1 MKNFDGK
8 FIEIAEIFASM
19 SNCVSYKVGCIFV
32 KDGRILSSGYN
43 GTPSGYKYNCCDVFP
58 NYNPLTDREKHRE
71 FSSSYEVHAEL
82 NAALFATKNGIKLD
96 NASVYCTTEPCKD
109 CTKSLIQLGVN
120 KVIFLNRYD
129 GNDSIREQL
138 INFYKDSGVS
148 FGQFD
153 KSTNKVNWF

>member
-8 FIEIAEIFASM
+8 YIAIAEIFASM

-32 KDGRILSSGYN
+32 KNGRIISSGYN
-43 GTPSGYKYNCCDVFP
+43 GTPAGYKYNCDQVFP
-58 NYNPLTDREKHRE
+58 NYNPLIDREKHRE
-71 FSSSYEVHAEL
+71 FSAFHELHAEL
-82 NAALFATKNGIKLD
+82 NCLNWAAKERVSAEGCN
-96 NASVYCTTEPCKD
+96 VYCTTEPCKD
-109 CTKSLIQLGVN
+109 CTKSLIQLGVK
-120 KVIFLNRYD
+120 KVVFLNKYD

-153 KSTNKVNWF
+153 KETNKVNWF